1 MKFKNNH
8 ADKFLNDLWER
19 ISKYSLLN
27 ASKNDIGDYIIYLL
41 NKHCVYDK
49 EERFFDKLSHA
60 KIEKNSKNK
69 LSKNK
74 KRPK

>member
-8 ADKFLNDLWER
+8 ADKFLNELWQR
-19 ISKYSLLN
+19 INEYSLLN

-49 EERFFDKLSHA
+49 EERFFDKLPHA
-60 KIEKNSKNK
+60 KIEKILKINSARIK
-69 LSKNK
+69 SA
-74 KRPK
+74 

>member
-19 ISKYSLLN
+19 INEYSLLN

-41 NKHCVYDK
+41 NK
-49 EERFFDKLSHA
+49 RMLM
-60 KIEKNSKNK
+60 
-69 LSKNK
+69 
-74 KRPK
+74 KR